1 MQISFIDL
9 INQKLE
15 EGDVELP
22 VFDTVSQQV
31 YTAVQSGEVDVPAIC
46 EIMQSD
52 PILVSEVLRLAN
64 SSFFSGLSEVVT
76 LQDAI
81 VRLGM
86 KQMSA
91 LVMSISQK
99 RMYSAS
105 EGMFRSRMTQLW
117 EHVFAASL
125 SARWIADKTG
135 NRKLTDHAHVA
146 TLLHDVGKLSLLR
159 IIEDL
164 AKSEEL
170 PLNDNLVDTTLDRL
184 YCEHGAQLLSL
195 WGLPESLC
203 EVVRT
208 QNDEEFDQ
216 SNILLSIVKLA
227 DKACAKEGVSDRPD
241 PELDLESLPE
251 TRYLGIDE
259 ITLAELRI
267 SIEDMR
273 SAA

>member
-1 MQISFIDL
+1 MQTSFIDL

-15 EGDVELP
+15 QGDVELP
-22 VFDTVSQQV
+22 VFDSVSQQV
-31 YTAVQSGEVDVPAIC
+31 YSAVQSGDVDVPAIC
-46 EIMQSD
+46 EIMEAD
-52 PILVSEVLRLAN
+52 PILVSEGLRLAN

-86 KQMSA
+86 KQMSS

-105 EGMFRSRMTQLW
+105 GGVFRSRMTTLW

-125 SARWIADKTG
+125 SARWIAEKTG
-135 NRKLTDHAHVA
+135 NRKFADHAHVA

-164 AKSEEL
+164 ANTEDL
-170 PLNDNLVDTTLDRL
+170 PLNDSLVDTTLDKM
-184 YCEHGAQLLSL
+184 YCEHGAQLLTL

-203 EVVRT
+203 EVVRN
-208 QNDEEFDQ
+208 QNDEEFEQ
-216 SNILLSIVKLA
+216 SDVLLSIVKLA

-241 PELDLESLPE
+241 PEIDLETLAE
-251 TRYLGIDE
+251 TRFLGIDE

-273 SAA
+273 NAA

>member
-1 MQISFIDL
+1 M
-9 INQKLE
+9 E
-15 EGDVELP
+15 
-22 VFDTVSQQV
+22 
-31 YTAVQSGEVDVPAIC
+31 
-46 EIMQSD
+46 SD

-86 KQMSA
+86 KQMST
-91 LVMSISQK
+91 LVLSISQK

-105 EGMFRSRMTQLW
+105 EGMFRERMTTLW

-135 NRKLTDHAHVA
+135 NRKLIDHAHVA

-184 YCEHGAQLLSL
+184 YCEHGAQLLTL
-195 WGLPESLC
+195 WGLPETLC
-203 EVVRT
+203 EVVRS
-208 QNDEEFDQ
+208 QNDEVFEQ
-216 SNILLSIVKLA
+216 GNILLAIVKLA

-241 PELDLESLPE
+241 PDLDLESLTE

-273 SAA
+273 TAA